1 MLVLCVCVCVCVSE
15 CCEIVCGLGKDE
27 EIDDT
32 IQVQDVVDLL
42 VVVEQIYLFLLS
54 FINVLEHCAVKGID
68 AEATTA
74 KLLFFRLPFFIAPM
88 FW

>member
-1 MLVLCVCVCVCVSE
+1 
-15 CCEIVCGLGKDE
+15 
-27 EIDDT
+27 
-32 IQVQDVVDLL
+32 VVDLL

-74 KLLFFRLPFFIAPM
+74 KLLFFRLPFFIAQCSGSLTNLQYLI
-88 FW
+88 